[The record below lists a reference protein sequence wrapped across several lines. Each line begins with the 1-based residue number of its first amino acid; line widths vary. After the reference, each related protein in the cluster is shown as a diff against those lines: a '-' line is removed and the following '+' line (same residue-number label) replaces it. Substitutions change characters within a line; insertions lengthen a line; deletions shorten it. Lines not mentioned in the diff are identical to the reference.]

1 MDIKA
6 LANKYKLGK
15 DDFWEMK
22 RGSTSQWIIT
32 HDACEKIAVME
43 NIEVLDIKVLNSD
56 SELVRFLITAE
67 KAERGK
73 SIARKVITV
82 GEADRNN
89 CKSQYLGAMAE
100 KRGVDRAI
108 LKLINA
114 YEYGIY
120 SDVEADSFKKPET
133 KQPEETYEK
142 ATEAQK
148 KLINSLL
155 LDIAASNSVADF
167 QRIQFEGLSYSGASN
182 TESATKSQ
190 ATKLIDYLKNNS

>member
-6 LANKYKLGK
+6 LAIKYKLGK

-56 SELVRFLITAE
+56 SELVRFLITAQ
-67 KAERGK
+67 KGSK
-73 SIARKVITV
+73 TISRKVITV

-133 KQPEETYEK
+133 KQVDETYEK
-142 ATEAQK
+142 ATDAQK
-148 KLINSLL
+148 KEIKRL
-155 LDIAASNSVADF
+155 LDLIAGKTSLHNF
-167 QRIQFEGLSYSGASN
+167 QMTQYEALGYSGASS
-182 TESATKSQ
+182 TDSATKAQ